1 MVRLSRIGL
10 IHFALALFAVALLV
24 RAGQVQLWEGR
35 AWAARAARQHA
46 TAADVPA
53 PRGQIRDASGNLLA
67 ESRELVQL
75 SVAPKEVRDQS
86 RLRRALLHAGVPV
99 PWVSR
104 ALDRRRAWVTLPGRY
119 LPTDA
124 ASATALRGVY
134 GQAVS
139 ERVYAVSEG
148 LRPVVGRVGEQG
160 AVDGIELALDSLLT
174 GSVGKQTVLRDA
186 RGRRFESPT
195 APGVAP
201 RPGHSVTLTLN
212 RELQEICER
221 ALADAVQ
228 GMSAD
233 GGDIVVLDPHGGEIL
248 ALASRR
254 AGGRVS
260 ASTALTEPF
269 EPGSTLKPFIA
280 AALLGRGRAKPQEV
294 IETYDGTYTIEGRTI
309 TDIHKAPRLSLA
321 DVILFSSNIGI
332 VRFAERL
339 TPREEFETLR
349 DLGFGTPT
357 GVLHP
362 SEASGTLREP
372 RSWSKQSPASLAMGY
387 EIAVTPLQLATAY
400 ASIANGGEL
409 IAPALV
415 KEIRDPDG
423 AVRFRHQPRVVRRV
437 MSPEVASSVRQ
448 MLAGVVERGTAEAA
462 DLTTFAVAGK
472 SGTARRVELGRGYV
486 AGEYTATFVGLF
498 PADEPQYVILV
509 KLDNPAGKYYGGQ
522 TAAPV
527 TKVVLQA
534 ALAARDAAL
543 DRGALAGRQIRVAA
557 ESAAASIAPEAAPA
571 ERAGTVPYVVDLGAR
586 APTRAP
592 QRSARPVPDVR
603 GMPLRKAVRALHDA
617 GFRVQLVGGEAGA
630 VVPSVGTLVAPGS
643 LVKLSAP

>member
-10 IHFALALFAVALLV
+10 IHFALALFAVALFV

-46 TAADVPA
+46 TASDVPA
-53 PRGQIRDASGNLLA
+53 PRGQIRDASGDLLA

-75 SVAPKEVRDQS
+75 SVAPREVRDQN
-86 RLRRALLHAGVPV
+86 RLRRALLHAGVPAQ
-99 PWVSR
+99 WVYR
-104 ALDRRRAWVTLPGRY
+104 ALDRRRAWVALPGRY

-134 GQAVS
+134 GKAVS

-148 LRPVVGRVGEQG
+148 LGPVVGRVGEGG
-160 AVDGIELALDSLLT
+160 AVDGVERALDSLLQ

-195 APGVAP
+195 APGIAP
-201 RPGHSVTLTLN
+201 RIGHSVMLTVN

-228 GMSAD
+228 GMGAD
-233 GGDIVVLDPHGGEIL
+233 GGDIVVLDPHGGAIL

-254 AGGRVS
+254 AGGRVV

-280 AALLGRGRAKPQEV
+280 AALLSRGRAKPDEV
-294 IETYDGTYTIEGRTI
+294 IETYDGTYTVDGRTI
-309 TDIHKAPRLSLA
+309 TDIHRAPRLSLT
-321 DVILFSSNIGI
+321 DVIRFSSNIGI

-372 RSWSKQSPASLAMGY
+372 RSWSKQSSASLAMGY
-387 EIAVTPLQLATAY
+387 EIAVTPLQLALAY
-400 ASIANGGEL
+400 ATIANGGQL
-409 IAPALV
+409 VTPALV

-423 AVRFRHQPRVVRRV
+423 VIRFRHEPRIVRRV
-437 MSPEVASSVRQ
+437 MTPEVAATVRT

-527 TKVVLQA
+527 TKVILQA

-543 DRGALAGRQIRVAA
+543 DRGALASRQVRIAA
-557 ESAAASIAPEAAPA
+557 ESAAAAIAPEAPPA
-571 ERAGTVPYVVDLGAR
+571 ERQGSVPFVVDLAAR
-586 APTRAP
+586 AAARATRRP
-592 QRSARPVPDVR
+592 ARPVPNVE
-603 GMPLRKAVRALHDA
+603 GLPLRTAVRALHDA
-617 GFRVQLVGGEAGA
+617 GFRVRLVGGQPGG
-630 VVPSVGTLVAPGS
+630 VVPAAGTLIVPGT